1 MSVRVMIVEDEP
13 ELRRNFEAAVV
24 ADATLQLLAAVD
36 TLAAARAQ
44 LRMQVPDVLL
54 VDLGLPDG
62 SGIELIREVARQHPQ
77 TDCLVVTMF
86 GDDSHVLA
94 SIEAGAS
101 GYLLKDASA
110 ARIVAGIHEARAGG
124 APLTPSIA
132 RRILSRLRPTGAAGE
147 PPPASP
153 LTARE
158 IDVLQLVAKGLS
170 FEEVGATLHL
180 STHTIVSHVK
190 NIYRKLAVHSRG
202 EAVFEA
208 RQLGLIR

>member
-24 ADATLQLLAAVD
+24 ADATLQLLAAVG